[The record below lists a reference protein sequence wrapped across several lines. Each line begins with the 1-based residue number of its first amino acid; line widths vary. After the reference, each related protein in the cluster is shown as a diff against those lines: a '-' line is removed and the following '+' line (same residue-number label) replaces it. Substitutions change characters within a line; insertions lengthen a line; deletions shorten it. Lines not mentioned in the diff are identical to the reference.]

1 MISVLRF
8 FAAPLLCA
16 IFFGGLIVS
25 NPASILAQ
33 TPPILTY
40 TTPPQPLHVQVRG
53 AEIHVLCGQVDN
65 NFNGTQD
72 MGDVPASWVVVSAN
86 AATTLRSRQFAWNEG
101 VGFPC
106 RPAYDFSSNTL
117 YLSQNGRIR
126 AFDTQTQ
133 AIKRDT
139 VLLLDTLARSAMG
152 TSGTVAGL
160 SFARVGIMGQDLLSL
175 TLRGRSTSAVV
186 QVFPATGRVSRRLA
200 AGIFAQQAIAYTTP
214 VDGVETVILNEG
226 GFGTS
231 TATLMI
237 AGVDGNVTTLN
248 LGDTGNHLL
257 VSGGQAIVTMNGSHT
272 IQVIDLATRRIVR
285 TIPTGTTG
293 FNGPRES
300 VVIGTTLYVTTYAS
314 DVRAFDISTGR
325 EIARFN
331 PRGKPEGIAVLGGNI
346 VVANAFE
353 AGGFAS
359 ANTVVVL
366 NTTTF
371 VRENRAG
378 TEVIS
383 IAPNPMQDRTT
394 LRFQGK
400 NGLGENL
407 RISLVNTLGNEITEL
422 SPARRTATGFEVEIS
437 ANDVGLAQGLYFVH
451 IRSAQGMTALPV
463 QVLR

>member
-1 MISVLRF
+1 MISILRF

-16 IFFGGLIVS
+16 LFLGGLIVF

-33 TPPILTY
+33 PVLFTY
-40 TTPPQPLHVQVRG
+40 TTPPQPLHIQVRG

-72 MGDVPASWVVVSAN
+72 MGDVPASWVVLSAN
-86 AATTLRSRQFAWNEG
+86 AATTLRSRQFLWNEG

-117 YLSQNGRIR
+117 YLAQSGRIR

-133 AIKRDT
+133 ATKRDT

-186 QVFPATGRVSRRLA
+186 QVLPATGRVSRRLG

-237 AGVDGNVTTLN
+237 ADGGNDVTTLN

-272 IQVIDLATRRIVR
+272 IQVIDLATRRIIR

-293 FNGPRES
+293 FNGPREA
-300 VVIGTTLYVTTYAS
+300 VLIGTTLYVTTYAS
-314 DVRAFDISTGR
+314 DVRAFDILTGR
-325 EIARFN
+325 EVTRFN
-331 PRGKPEGIAVLGGNI
+331 PRGKPEGIAALGNNI
-346 VVANAFE
+346 IVANAFE

-366 NTTTF
+366 NTTTS
-371 VRENRAG
+371 VQENRAG
-378 TEVIS
+378 ADVIS
-383 IAPNPMQDRTT
+383 LAPNPTQDRTT

-400 NGLGENL
+400 NGLGENV
-407 RISLVNTLGNEITEL
+407 RISLVSTLGNEIAEL
-422 SPARRTATGFEVEIS
+422 FPVRRTTTGFEAEFS
-437 ANDVGLAQGLYFVH
+437 ANDLGLAQGMYFVH

-463 QVLR
+463 QIVR